1 MHIKDSAVIL
11 RKKGGSTLSKKEHQ
25 FNEIVRKVR
34 KELFGKGPE
43 SIKTVFAENMAIT
56 TLKGNL
62 TPVEKF
68 IMQSPE
74 GYEQVHRARTRMI
87 QDYYKRKS
95 SDEIEGL
102 MESKLVNLFSDI
114 NIDEDIAISVFLF
127 EKQIER

>member
-1 MHIKDSAVIL
+1 M
-11 RKKGGSTLSKKEHQ
+11 SKKEHQ

-34 KELFGKGPE
+34 KDLFGKGPD
-43 SIKTVFAENMAIT
+43 SIKTIFAENMAIT

-87 QDYYKRKS
+87 QEYYKKNTP
-95 SDEIEGL
+95 DELEEI
-102 MESKLVNLFSDI
+102 MQSKLLNLFSDI

-127 EKQIER
+127 EKLIER

>member
-1 MHIKDSAVIL
+1 M
-11 RKKGGSTLSKKEHQ
+11 SKKEHH

-34 KELFGKGPE
+34 KELFGKGPD
-43 SIKTVFAENMAIT
+43 SIKTVFAENMAIA

-87 QDYYKRKS
+87 QEYYKKNTP
-95 SDEIEGL
+95 DEMEEI
-102 MESKLVNLFSDI
+102 MESKLLHLFSDI
-114 NIDEDIAISVFLF
+114 NIDEDMAISVFIF
-127 EKQIER
+127 EQPIER